1 MKTVKKFS
9 KAFPV
14 CAVISFLIIAA
25 GVAGYFIKGINYG
38 IDFVPGLVD
47 EVRIAPPAIS
57 VTYSGTAT
65 ASIEASNLALDV
77 IISGAGA
84 ENETKSFTFGQ
95 NPTVGDMVKALNT
108 VEGINAVL
116 LSGESSDSYGLYLD
130 SASTSRLYSDS
141 ALKLYV
147 AKEDP
152 SVNIDTVRA
161 SFSSQ
166 NVVVK
171 ELGVDGNKSFQI
183 RAAISDDS
191 VSVEK
196 LQDGIMTSLHD
207 KFGSDNVAIVK
218 TDFVG
223 SQFSNS
229 LAYKSIALALVTL
242 LIIWGYATIR
252 FHWDFAL
259 GSIIALV
266 HDCLIMFTFISWSQ
280 IEFSTTTFAAVLT
293 IFGYSINATVVIL
306 DRVRENIRVVQTKDF
321 RDILDTAITGTLSR
335 SIITT
340 VTTLFASISLLVF
353 TTGSI
358 RDFAVVLT
366 VGLISGCY
374 SSIFI
379 SGGVIAL
386 ARRHWEPGVHAN
398 HVRPH
403 ENKNVISMPAN

>member
-84 ENETKSFTFGQ
+84 DNETKSFTFGQ

-108 VEGINAVL
+108 VEGVNAVL

-130 SASTSRLYSDS
+130 SASTARLYSDS

-161 SFSSQ
+161 SLSSQ
-166 NVVVK
+166 NVAVK

-229 LAYKSIALALVTL
+229 LAFKSIALALVTL

-259 GSIIALV
+259 GSIVALV

-306 DRVRENIRVVQTKDF
+306 DRVRENIRIVQTKDF

-374 SSIFI
+374 SSMFI

-403 ENKNVISMPAN
+403 ESKNVISMPAN

>member
-95 NPTVGDMVKALNT
+95 NPTVGDMVKALNS

-161 SFSSQ
+161 SLSSQ

-266 HDCLIMFTFISWSQ
+266 HDCLIMFSFISWSQ

>member
-95 NPTVGDMVKALNT
+95 NPTVGDMVKALNS

>member
-77 IISGAGA
+77 IISGVGA

-95 NPTVGDMVKALNT
+95 NPTVGDMVKALNS

-161 SFSSQ
+161 SLSSQ

>member
-65 ASIEASNLALDV
+65 ASIEASNLALDL

-95 NPTVGDMVKALNT
+95 NPTVGDMVKALNS

-161 SFSSQ
+161 SLSSQ

>member
-65 ASIEASNLALDV
+65 ASIEASNLALDL

-161 SFSSQ
+161 SLSSQ

-374 SSIFI
+374 SSVFI

>member
-95 NPTVGDMVKALNT
+95 NPTVGDMVKALNS

-161 SFSSQ
+161 SLSSQ

-223 SQFSNS
+223 SQFSDS

>member
-95 NPTVGDMVKALNT
+95 NPTVGDMVKALNS

-161 SFSSQ
+161 SLSSQ

-223 SQFSNS
+223 SQFSDS

-340 VTTLFASISLLVF
+340 VTTLLASISLLVF

>member
-95 NPTVGDMVKALNT
+95 NPTVGDMVKALNS

-161 SFSSQ
+161 SLSSQ

-306 DRVRENIRVVQTKDF
+306 DRVRENIRIVQTKDF

>member
-95 NPTVGDMVKALNT
+95 NPTVGDMVKALNS

-152 SVNIDTVRA
+152 SVNVDTVRA
-161 SFSSQ
+161 SLSSQ

>member
-95 NPTVGDMVKALNT
+95 NPTVGDMVKALNS

-161 SFSSQ
+161 SLSSQ

-321 RDILDTAITGTLSR
+321 KDILDTAITGTLSR

>member
-57 VTYSGTAT
+57 VTYSGSAT
-65 ASIEASNLALDV
+65 ASIEASNLALDL

-95 NPTVGDMVKALNT
+95 NPTVGDMVKALNS

-141 ALKLYV
+141 VLKLYV

-161 SFSSQ
+161 SLSSQ

-196 LQDGIMTSLHD
+196 LQDGIMASLHD

>member
-65 ASIEASNLALDV
+65 ASIEASNLALDL

-95 NPTVGDMVKALNT
+95 NPTVGDMVKALNS

-161 SFSSQ
+161 SLSSQ

-223 SQFSNS
+223 SQFSDS

>member
-95 NPTVGDMVKALNT
+95 NPTVGDMVKALNS

-161 SFSSQ
+161 SLSSQ

-171 ELGVDGNKSFQI
+171 ELGVDENKSFQI

-223 SQFSNS
+223 SQFSDS

>member
-161 SFSSQ
+161 SLSSQ

>member
-95 NPTVGDMVKALNT
+95 NPTVGDMVKALNS

-161 SFSSQ
+161 SLSSQ

-196 LQDGIMTSLHD
+196 LQNGIMTSLHD

>member
-65 ASIEASNLALDV
+65 ASIEASNLALDL

-95 NPTVGDMVKALNT
+95 NPTVGDMVKALNS

-152 SVNIDTVRA
+152 SVNIDSVRA
-161 SFSSQ
+161 SLSSQ

>member
-95 NPTVGDMVKALNT
+95 NPTVGDMVKALNS

-161 SFSSQ
+161 SLSSQ

-223 SQFSNS
+223 SQFSDS

-306 DRVRENIRVVQTKDF
+306 DRVRENIRIVQTKDF

>member
-95 NPTVGDMVKALNT
+95 NPTVGDMVKALNS

-147 AKEDP
+147 AKEDS

>member
-95 NPTVGDMVKALNT
+95 NPTVGDMVKALNS

-161 SFSSQ
+161 SLSSQ

>member
-252 FHWDFAL
+252 FQWDFAL

>member
-95 NPTVGDMVKALNT
+95 NPTVGDMVKALNS

-161 SFSSQ
+161 SLSSQ

-366 VGLISGCY
+366 VGLLSGCY

>member
-95 NPTVGDMVKALNT
+95 NPTVGDMVKALNS

-161 SFSSQ
+161 SLSSQ

-171 ELGVDGNKSFQI
+171 ELGVDENKSFQI

-242 LIIWGYATIR
+242 LVIWGYATIR

>member
-65 ASIEASNLALDV
+65 ASIEASNLALDL

-95 NPTVGDMVKALNT
+95 NPTVGDMVKALNS

-161 SFSSQ
+161 SLSSQ

-171 ELGVDGNKSFQI
+171 ELGVDRNKSFQI

-196 LQDGIMTSLHD
+196 LQDGIMASLHD

>member
-65 ASIEASNLALDV
+65 ASIEASSLALDV

-84 ENETKSFTFGQ
+84 DNETKSFTFGQ
-95 NPTVGDMVKALNT
+95 NPTVGDMVNALNT
-108 VEGINAVL
+108 VEGVNAVL

-130 SASTSRLYSDS
+130 NASTTRLYSDS

-161 SFSSQ
+161 SLSSQ

-196 LQDGIMTSLHD
+196 LQDEIMTSLHD

-229 LAYKSIALALVTL
+229 LAFKSIALALVTL

-306 DRVRENIRVVQTKDF
+306 DRVRENIRSVQTKDF
-321 RDILDTAITGTLSR
+321 REILDAAITGTLSR

-374 SSIFI
+374 SSMFI
-379 SGGVIAL
+379 SSGVIAL
-386 ARRHWEPGVHAN
+386 ARRHWEPGEHAN

>member
-65 ASIEASNLALDV
+65 ASIEASNLALDL

-95 NPTVGDMVKALNT
+95 NPTVGDMVKALNS

-161 SFSSQ
+161 SLSSQ

-207 KFGSDNVAIVK
+207 KFGNDNVAIVK

>member
-95 NPTVGDMVKALNT
+95 NPTVGDMVKALNS

-141 ALKLYV
+141 ALKFYV

>member
-14 CAVISFLIIAA
+14 CAVISFLIIAS

-95 NPTVGDMVKALNT
+95 NPTVGDMVKALNS

-161 SFSSQ
+161 SLSSQ

-306 DRVRENIRVVQTKDF
+306 DRVRENIRIVQTKDF

>member
-95 NPTVGDMVKALNT
+95 NPTVGDMVKALNS

-130 SASTSRLYSDS
+130 SASTARLYSDS

-161 SFSSQ
+161 SLSSQ

-171 ELGVDGNKSFQI
+171 ELGVDENKSFQI

>member
-1 MKTVKKFS
+1 MKTIKKFS

-95 NPTVGDMVKALNT
+95 NPTVGDMVKALNS

-161 SFSSQ
+161 SLSSQ

>member
-25 GVAGYFIKGINYG
+25 GVAGYFVKGINYG

-95 NPTVGDMVKALNT
+95 NPTVGDMVKALNS

-161 SFSSQ
+161 SLSSQ

>member
-14 CAVISFLIIAA
+14 CAGISFLIIAA

-47 EVRIAPPAIS
+47 EVRIASPAIS

-95 NPTVGDMVKALNT
+95 NPTVGDMVKALNS

-161 SFSSQ
+161 SLSSQ

-171 ELGVDGNKSFQI
+171 ELGVDENKSFQI

>member
-65 ASIEASNLALDV
+65 ASIEASNLALDL

-161 SFSSQ
+161 SLSSQ

>member
-95 NPTVGDMVKALNT
+95 NPTVGDMVKALNS

-161 SFSSQ
+161 SLSSQ

-171 ELGVDGNKSFQI
+171 ELGVDENKSFQI

>member
-65 ASIEASNLALDV
+65 ASIEASNLALDL

-95 NPTVGDMVKALNT
+95 NPTVGDMVKALNS

-161 SFSSQ
+161 SLSSQ

-306 DRVRENIRVVQTKDF
+306 DRVRENIRIVQTKDF

>member
-95 NPTVGDMVKALNT
+95 NPTVGDMVKALNS

-223 SQFSNS
+223 SQFSDS